1 METTLSGRI
10 WKFGDNVNTDDI
22 TPSSY
27 LTITDPNELAKCA
40 MENLNPEFAGGVKEG
55 DIIVAGRNFGCGS
68 SREHAPVSLKAA
80 GVSLVVAQ
88 SFARIFYRNA
98 INLGLPVLESQE
110 LVDAVEDGDEIQV
123 DIGKGEITIASGK
136 IIKTNPLPENIL
148 GILEAGGLINK
159 VRRILEARQ

>member
-22 TPSSY
+22 TPSPY
-27 LTITDPNELAKCA
+27 LTITDPSELAKHV
-40 MENLNPEFAGGVKEG
+40 MENLNPEFAGGVQKG

-68 SREHAPVSLKAA
+68 SREHAPVALKAA
-80 GVSLVVAQ
+80 GVSLVVART
-88 SFARIFYRNA
+88 FARIFYRNA

-110 LVDAVEDGDEIQV
+110 LVDLVEEGDEIQA
-123 DIGKGEITIASGK
+123 DIGKGEITLLSGK
-136 IIKTNPLPENIL
+136 IIKTNPLPENVL

-159 VRRILEARQ
+159 VRRILEAGE